1 MRVLE
6 RRAIECAYI
15 NDLSRAETSTSVEP
29 IVLAQLI
36 DFDSFLVVR
45 HEGNAQAQRCI
56 TISDGL
62 MCIAMPA
69 ARFGGLT
76 CGDVWVLR
84 QSRRRMWQVG
94 EPRRAALLMT
104 GAKAQRV
111 EGMMRL
117 IDEGALIMSL
127 GSGCASLE

>member
-1 MRVLE
+1 MRVFG
-6 RRAIECAYI
+6 RRAIKCAYI
-15 NDLSRAETSTSVEP
+15 NDLSSAETSTSVEP

-36 DFDSFLVVR
+36 DFDSLLVVR

-56 TISDGL
+56 TISDGI

-76 CGDVWVLR
+76 CGGMWVWR
-84 QSRRRMWQVG
+84 QTRRRVWQIC
-94 EPRRAALLMT
+94 EPRRAALLTT
-104 GAKAQRV
+104 GASGTSRI
-111 EGMMRL
+111 EMRL
-117 IDEGALIMSL
+117 MDDGALIVSL